1 MRLQGFAWHIEYVP
15 VWKRADY
22 NKPKSKPK
30 HALIIT
36 NLNQN
41 PNLQS
46 LLKNTNGLTG
56 VNLKNFNI
64 SIVLYLMIA
73 LL

>member
-1 MRLQGFAWHIEYVP
+1 MSSMFLFG
-15 VWKRADY
+15 
-22 NKPKSKPK
+22 N
-30 HALIIT
+30 ALIIT